1 MKTTKILLGALMV
14 LTVLAACDFVE
25 KVGDW
30 DPMVWTVDN
39 SDEKTDIVHEIP
51 AEGGTISFTCKNYSS
66 PWIVIAADEEK
77 QYFPPRENDNY
88 RIIVTDW
95 FKADMVGNKLQ
106 VTFKANTTEK
116 ERPLRLAVTAGDI
129 FYTFGFKQNAK

>member
-14 LTVLAACDFVE
+14 LFVLAACDFVE

-39 SDEKTDIVHEIP
+39 SNEKTDIVHEIP

>member
-1 MKTTKILLGALMV
+1 MKATKILLGALMV
-14 LTVLAACDFVE
+14 LTVLTACDFVE

-39 SDEKTDIVHEIP
+39 SDEKTDIIHEIP
-51 AEGGTISFTCKNYSS
+51 AEGGTIAFTCKNYSA
-66 PWIVIAADEEK
+66 PWIEGAADESIL
-77 QYFPPRENDNY
+77 YFPPREDDNY
-88 RIIVTDW
+88 HSIVTDW
-95 FKADMVGNKLQ
+95 FKVDMVGNKLQ

-116 ERPLRLAVTAGDI
+116 ERHLRLVVTAGDI

>member
-25 KVGDW
+25 KDGDW

-39 SDEKTDIVHEIP
+39 SDEKTDIIHEIP
-51 AEGGTISFTCKNYSS
+51 AEGGTISFTCKNYSA
-66 PWIVIAADEEK
+66 PWIAGAADEER
-77 QYFPPRENDNY
+77 QYEPPRDEGNY
-88 RIIVTDW
+88 RTIVTEW
-95 FKADMVGNKLQ
+95 FKVDMEGNKLQ

-116 ERPLRLAVTAGDI
+116 ERPLRLLVTAGDI

>member
-25 KVGDW
+25 KDGDW

-39 SDEKTDIVHEIP
+39 SDEKTDIIHEIP
-51 AEGGTISFTCKNYSS
+51 AEGGTISFTCKNYSA
-66 PWIVIAADEEK
+66 PWLEGAADGLR
-77 QYFPPRENDNY
+77 QYFPPREDNNY
-88 RIIVTDW
+88 HTIVTDW
-95 FKADMVGNKLQ
+95 FKVEMVGNKLQ

-116 ERPLRLAVTAGDI
+116 ERPLRLLVTAGDI

>member
-1 MKTTKILLGALMV
+1 MKTTNILLGALMV
-14 LTVLAACDFVE
+14 LTVRAACDFVE
-25 KVGDW
+25 KDGDW

>member
-14 LTVLAACDFVE
+14 LTVLAACDVIE
-25 KVGDW
+25 KDGDW
-30 DPMVWTVDN
+30 DPMVWTIDN
-39 SDEKTDIVHEIP
+39 SDEKTDIIHEIP

-106 VTFKANTTEK
+106 VTFEANTTEK
-116 ERPLRLAVTAGDI
+116 ERPLRLLVTAGDI

>member
-14 LTVLAACDFVE
+14 LFVLAACDFVE

-39 SDEKTDIVHEIP
+39 SDEKTDIIHEIP

>member
-25 KVGDW
+25 KDGDW

-95 FKADMVGNKLQ
+95 FKVDMEGNKLQ
-106 VTFKANTTEK
+106 VTCKANTTEK

>member
-25 KVGDW
+25 KDGDW

-39 SDEKTDIVHEIP
+39 SNEKTDIIHEIP
-51 AEGGTISFTCKNYSS
+51 AEGGTISFTCKIYSA
-66 PWIVIAADEEK
+66 PWLVGAADEER
-77 QYFPPRENDNY
+77 QYEPPRDEGNY
-88 RIIVTDW
+88 HTIVTDW
-95 FKADMVGNKLQ
+95 FKVDMEGNKLQ

>member
-30 DPMVWTVDN
+30 DPMIWTIDN
-39 SDEKTDIVHEIP
+39 SNEKTDIVHEIP

-116 ERPLRLAVTAGDI
+116 ERPLRLLVTAGDI

>member
-25 KVGDW
+25 KDGDW

-39 SDEKTDIVHEIP
+39 SDEKTDIIHEIP
-51 AEGGTISFTCKNYSS
+51 VDGGTISFTCKNYSA
-66 PWIVIAADEEK
+66 PWLVGAADEER
-77 QYFPPRENDNY
+77 QYEPPRDEGNY
-88 RIIVTDW
+88 HTIVTEW
-95 FKADMVGNKLQ
+95 FKVDMEGNKLQ